1 MKISRNFTAAIIIS
15 IIFLLL
21 WNISVFAYQCGEI
34 RSDVLRLHI
43 LANSDSEED
52 QQLKLKVRDAIL
64 EEGFE
69 IFDGSVTIE
78 NAVNKISPQMNRI
91 KETAEKIIKEN
102 GFNYNVTVTLDEE
115 FFSTRIYNDSVTLPA
130 GKYLALK
137 VIIGS
142 GEGKNWWCVMF
153 PALCLP
159 AAETNQREEIDKV
172 LNSDE
177 EEIILESSKYAVKFK
192 IVEIIE
198 SLKEKVD
205 NHINK

>member
-102 GFNYNVTVTLDEE
+102 GFNYDVTVTLDEE

-137 VIIGS
+137 VVIGS

>member
-1 MKISRNFTAAIIIS
+1 MKISRNLTTAIIIS

-102 GFNYNVTVTLDEE
+102 GFNYDVTVTLDEE

>member
-1 MKISRNFTAAIIIS
+1 MKISRNLTTAIIIS

-102 GFNYNVTVTLDEE
+102 GFNYDVTVTLDEE

-137 VIIGS
+137 VVIGS

>member
-1 MKISRNFTAAIIIS
+1 MKISRNFTVAIIIS

-102 GFNYNVTVTLDEE
+102 GFNYDVTVTLDEE

-137 VIIGS
+137 VVIGS

>member
-69 IFDGSVTIE
+69 IFDGSVTLE

-102 GFNYNVTVTLDEE
+102 GFNYDVTVTLDEE

-137 VIIGS
+137 VVIGS

>member
-102 GFNYNVTVTLDEE
+102 GFNYDVTVTLDEE

-137 VIIGS
+137 VVIGS

-159 AAETNQREEIDKV
+159 AAESNQREEIDKV